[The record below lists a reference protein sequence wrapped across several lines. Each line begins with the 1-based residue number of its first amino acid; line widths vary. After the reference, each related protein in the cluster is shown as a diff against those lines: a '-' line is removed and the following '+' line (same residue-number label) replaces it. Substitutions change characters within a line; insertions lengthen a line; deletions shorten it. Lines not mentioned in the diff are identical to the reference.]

1 MVIETGFDVCT
12 PQQGG
17 RSWQGKNDGKN
28 FRQAGIDYFC
38 DKSVD
43 FARNCKSANIT
54 QYKIQYIS
62 RNSALPART

>member
-1 MVIETGFDVCT
+1 MEIRLSRTPYRNICIFIETGFDVNT

-17 RSWQGKNDGKN
+17 RSWQGKNDRKKI
-28 FRQAGIDYFC
+28 RQAGIDYFC

-54 QYKIQYIS
+54 
-62 RNSALPART
+62 